1 MYQTFTLYMID
12 EKYKKAVRY
21 YSGTNGYKLR
31 KSGIEY
37 MYEKGYDNFV
47 ITTEAPEDC
56 ADLKDYEIE
65 ENKEPIYYKV
75 NVLL

>member
-1 MYQTFTLYMID
+1 MWEIYTLYMID

-31 KSGIEY
+31 KTGIVY

-47 ITTEAPEDC
+47 VTTEAPEEC
-56 ADLKDYEIE
+56 VDLKGYE
-65 ENKEPIYYKV
+65 V
-75 NVLL
+75 V